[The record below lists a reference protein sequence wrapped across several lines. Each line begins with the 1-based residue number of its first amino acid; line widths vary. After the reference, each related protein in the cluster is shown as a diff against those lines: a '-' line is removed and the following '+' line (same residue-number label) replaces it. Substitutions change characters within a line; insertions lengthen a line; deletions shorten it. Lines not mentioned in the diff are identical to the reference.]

1 MGLGG
6 NLIWTGVLS
15 ALSEKEE
22 APIYVCH
29 KPKLSDLLCG
39 VLHNRNVTLADD
51 QIFKGLN
58 FLRFTPLKNKSV
70 LAKGLDFAFDVVL
83 RITKLGNYY
92 ECLIFDRAE
101 KRAHAGSDH
110 LVHVD
115 MLIHSYAETQ
125 TSDRLIWKNGGHAMS
140 IIAKKFGVEI
150 QEPLSVLNFG
160 ADEEAG
166 IDALLASMNLTRR
179 RFIVVEPDTNREWFG
194 ELRAW
199 PFERWQTVVDTL
211 RKQLPGVQVVQL
223 GLANSPILEGV
234 LSLCGQ
240 TNFRQAA
247 LVQRSSALFIG
258 TEGGLMHAAA
268 AVGTPS
274 VILWGGVTVPDFAGY
289 PQHHD
294 IICKNVSCAPCG
306 HLGWCDNG
314 HICMNEISAEEVIA
328 EILSVY
334 DYNARA
340 RDHGCVV

>member
-1 MGLGG
+1 MGFGG

-15 ALSEKEE
+15 ALSEKEG
-22 APIYVCH
+22 APVYVCH
-29 KPKLSDLLCG
+29 KPKLSDLFCG
-39 VLHNRNVTLADD
+39 AFHNRNVTLADD
-51 QIFKGLN
+51 PVFRGLD
-58 FLRFTPLKNKSV
+58 FLRFTPLKNKSA
-70 LAKGLDFAFDVVL
+70 LAKGLDLAFDAVL
-83 RITKLGNYY
+83 RIAKLGKYY
-92 ECLIFDRAE
+92 ERFIFDRAE
-101 KRAHAGSDH
+101 KRSHAGSDH

-125 TSDRLIWKNGGHAMS
+125 TSDRLIWKSGGHAMS
-140 IIAKKFGVEI
+140 IIAKNFDVEV
-150 QEPLSVLNFG
+150 QEPLCVLKFG

-166 IDALLASMNLTRR
+166 VDALLASMNLTRR
-179 RFIVVEPDTNREWFG
+179 EFIVVEPDTNRDWFG

-211 RKQLPGVQVVQL
+211 QRQLPGVQVVQL
-223 GLANSPILEGV
+223 GVANSPILEGV
-234 LSLCGQ
+234 VSLCGQ

-247 LVQRSSALFIG
+247 LVQRNSALFIG

-274 VILWGGVTVPDFAGY
+274 VILWGGVTIPDFAGY
-289 PQHHD
+289 PQHHK

-334 DYNARA
+334 DSNARA
-340 RDHGCVV
+340 RDHGGVI